1 MFAPAAFDVAPP
13 GQVTLP
19 AQDRV
24 VSRSDDQR
32 QAPQRVAWQ
41 RREQDGRERP
51 IRGLE
56 SRSAGF
62 ELSLQHA
69 DLVARRE
76 DLDVLL
82 AYRSSATTTY
92 CFSDLRHPNPLK
104 PRQIALG
111 FRAVPWVLVC
121 VAIWTVDFYL
131 FLLKC

>member
-1 MFAPAAFDVAPP
+1 M
-13 GQVTLP
+13 
-19 AQDRV
+19 
-24 VSRSDDQR
+24 SRSDDQR

-82 AYRSSATTTY
+82 AYRSSATTAH
-92 CFSDLRHPNPLK
+92 CLSNLRHPNLLK

-111 FRAVPWVLVC
+111 FRTVPWVLVC
-121 VAIWTVDFYL
+121 VAIWTVDFGL